1 MNQMTFLEN
10 PKVWQAN
17 KTILPSDVPRISEQA
32 RKILERLREGPAT
45 NIELQEIA
53 LRYSARLHEL
63 KKCGVLTFEKVN
75 VCGGVWRYE
84 AR

>member
-1 MNQMTFLEN
+1 MTQTDFLDD

-17 KTILPSDVPRISEQA
+17 KTVLPSDLPRISEQA
-32 RKILERLREGPAT
+32 RKILERLKDGPAT

-63 KKCGVLTFEKVN
+63 KKCGALKFEKVN
-75 VCGGVWRYE
+75 TGGGVWRYE